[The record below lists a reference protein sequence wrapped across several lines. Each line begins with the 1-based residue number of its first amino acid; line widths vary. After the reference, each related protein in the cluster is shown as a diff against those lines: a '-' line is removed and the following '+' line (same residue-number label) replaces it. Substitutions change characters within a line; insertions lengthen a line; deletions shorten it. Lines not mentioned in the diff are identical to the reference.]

1 MSFIR
6 KGVLERA
13 FNTESPCFYAWEEI
27 FQKLEV
33 APYWLMAPT
42 AHEVLGKGVRR
53 HLLGW
58 PRQWDEKPI
67 GREEAM
73 KAKLA
78 MEKIYKE
85 ISPWFISTA
94 KGYEYIVKEH
104 FDYSSHGVV
113 CEVEHT
119 TCSHCGAR
127 ELGYLL
133 SGYLFEGRLW
143 DHISGPYY
151 RCTECSKVQRPTTGT
166 LTTVEQ
172 GDHSASYDFAIHQLQ
187 CYVERLGE
195 MGWDAIRIEG
205 RNLNWRGSSGHR
217 EILADAE
224 VLFEMLSIGN
234 DFNMEFWGF
243 LDSTAR
249 ATCSHH
255 DANSSFELIPGV
267 FDEQGRFIS
276 HEDYEEAKRL
286 NEVMVALGDYDCGH
300 VAPET
305 YQETLKYNI
314 ETWLGNG
321 PAADIAIELGLA
333 ITPSIAENLVNLHLE
348 YDN

>member
-13 FNTESPCFYAWEEI
+13 FNVESPCFYAWEEI
-27 FQKLEV
+27 FQKLKMN
-33 APYWLMAPT
+33 PYWLMAPT

-67 GREEAM
+67 GSDEAM
-73 KAKLA
+73 KAKAL
-78 MEKIYKE
+78 MEKIYEE
-85 ISPWFISTA
+85 INPWFVSTA
-94 KGYEYIVKEH
+94 NGYEYIVKEH
-104 FDYSSHGVV
+104 LNYSSHGIV

-127 ELGYLL
+127 ELGYLFA
-133 SGYLFEGRLW
+133 GGLW
-143 DHISGPYY
+143 EHISGPYY
-151 RCTECSKVQRPTTGT
+151 RCTECSKVQRPTMGT
-166 LTTVEQ
+166 LITTEHD
-172 GDHSASYDFAIHQLQ
+172 DHGASYDFALEQLQ
-187 CYVERLGE
+187 RYVDRLE
-195 MGWDAIRIEG
+195 EKWGWNAIRIEG
-205 RNLNWRGSSGHR
+205 TNLNWRGRSGHR

-243 LDSTAR
+243 IDGTAR

-255 DANSSFELIPGV
+255 DANSSFELVPGV

-276 HEDYEEAKRL
+276 HVDYEEAKRL
-286 NEVMVALGDYDCGH
+286 NKVMVALGDYDCGH

-305 YQETLKYNI
+305 YQETLEHNI